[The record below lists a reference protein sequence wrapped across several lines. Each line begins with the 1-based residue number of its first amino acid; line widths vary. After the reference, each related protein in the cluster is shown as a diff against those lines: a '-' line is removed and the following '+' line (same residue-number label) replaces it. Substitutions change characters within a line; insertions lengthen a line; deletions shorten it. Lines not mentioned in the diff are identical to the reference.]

1 MNKGAKEKNKWN
13 TFEVNISKLNYQ
25 LSHVALAGGNEW
37 KTAGKQ
43 RLFRE
48 KKFARFLGSQG
59 TKWLSLL
66 INKGSI
72 NDSY

>member
-1 MNKGAKEKNKWN
+1 MNKGAKEKNKWT

-25 LSHVALAGGNEW
+25 LSHIALAGGNEW
-37 KTAGKQ
+37 KAAGKQ
-43 RLFRE
+43 RAFGE
-48 KKFARFLGSQG
+48 KIFARFLESQV

-66 INKGSI
+66 INKGSV